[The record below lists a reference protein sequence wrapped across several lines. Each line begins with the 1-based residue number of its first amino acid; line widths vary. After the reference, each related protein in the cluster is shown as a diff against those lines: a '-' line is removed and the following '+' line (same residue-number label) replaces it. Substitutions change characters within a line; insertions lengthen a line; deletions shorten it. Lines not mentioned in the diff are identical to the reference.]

1 MNTVVI
7 VRPAPGWE
15 KPRFNMQTGEPEVSA
30 GTAVGLTAWGEGTW
44 GLNPSDRNALDLALA
59 LAESDPD
66 AARVTALALAS
77 PDPAAAHEVLYAALA
92 RGATGAIL
100 LDNPDWGSDP
110 AVAATVIAA
119 AIRALAADTPVDLV
133 LGGAE
138 APDGGPDALAPM
150 LAEAL
155 GWSQATGVSSLDAA
169 EGQLRAEQAW
179 DGDQRT
185 VKIGFPAV
193 VSVARQVRGPARY
206 TKLGRELVAYRKGRI
221 DPWDAARLGLDQT
234 TAGALTPRVMI
245 RRNALADAP
254 TGERLTGPVEE
265 SVAVVIQ
272 GLKAQGQV

>member
-1 MNTVVI
+1 MNSVVI

-44 GLNPSDRNALDLALA
+44 VLNPSDRNALDLALA
-59 LAESDPD
+59 LAEDGESHVTVLALATADPD
-66 AARVTALALAS
+66 AAKEAL
-77 PDPAAAHEVLYAALA
+77 HAALA
-92 RGATGAIL
+92 RGASAAVL
-100 LDNPDWGSDP
+100 LDNPDYGSDP
-110 AVAATVIAA
+110 AVAATVLTA

-133 LGGAE
+133 LTGGE
-138 APDGGPDALAPM
+138 APDGGPDAQAPM

-155 GWSQATGVSSLDAA
+155 GWSQATGVSSLTAA
-169 EGQLRAEQAW
+169 NGQTQATQEW
-179 DGDQRT
+179 DGDRRT
-185 VKIGFPAV
+185 VGIPLPAV

-221 DPWDAARLGLDQT
+221 DTWDASRLGLDQAGT
-234 TAGALTPRVMI
+234 GALTPRITI

-265 SVAVVIQ
+265 SVAVVLQ
-272 GLKAQGQV
+272 GLKAQGRI

>member
-1 MNTVVI
+1 MNVDVI

-59 LAESDPD
+59 LAEDGDGESHVTVLAVATSDP
-66 AARVTALALAS
+66 AGANEA
-77 PDPAAAHEVLYAALA
+77 LYAALA

-100 LDNPDWGSDP
+100 LDNPDYGSDP
-110 AVAATVIAA
+110 AVAATVLTA
-119 AIRALAADTPVDLV
+119 AIRALAADTPVELV
-133 LGGAE
+133 LTGGE

-155 GWSQATGVSSLDAA
+155 GWSQATGVSSLTAA
-169 EGQLRAEQAW
+169 NGQTQATQEW
-179 DGDQRT
+179 DGDRRT
-185 VKIGFPAV
+185 IGISRPAV
-193 VSVARQVRGPARY
+193 VSVAGQVRGPARY

-221 DPWDAARLGLDQT
+221 DIWDAAHLGLDEAD
-234 TAGALTPRVMI
+234 AGALTPRITI

-265 SVAVVIQ
+265 SVAVVLQ
-272 GLKAQGQV
+272 GLKAQGRI

>member
-44 GLNPSDRNALDLALA
+44 MLNPSDRNALDQALA
-59 LAESDPD
+59 LAESTENDS
-66 AARVTALALAS
+66 RVTALALATH
-77 PDPAAAHEVLYAALA
+77 DPAAANEVLYGALA
-92 RGATGAIL
+92 RGAGGAVL
-100 LDNPDWGSDP
+100 LDTPDYGSDP
-110 AVAATVIAA
+110 AVATTVLAA
-119 AIRALAADTPVDLV
+119 AIHALAAATPVGLV
-133 LGGAE
+133 LIGAE

-155 GWSQATGVSSLDAA
+155 GWSQATGVSRLTAA
-169 EGQLRAEQAW
+169 EGQLRAAQAW
-179 DGDQRT
+179 DGDRRT
-185 VKIGFPAV
+185 IGTSLPAV
-193 VSVARQVRGPARY
+193 VSVARQVRGPVRY

-221 DPWDAARLGLDQT
+221 DTWDAARLGLDT
-234 TAGALTPRVMI
+234 ADAGALTPRVTI

-254 TGERLTGPVEE
+254 TGERLTGPVDE
-265 SVAVVIQ
+265 SVAVVPQ

>member
-1 MNTVVI
+1 MNVVVI

-59 LAESDPD
+59 LAEDGDGESHVTVLAVATSDP
-66 AARVTALALAS
+66 AGANEA
-77 PDPAAAHEVLYAALA
+77 LYAALA

-100 LDNPDWGSDP
+100 LDNPDYGSDP
-110 AVAATVIAA
+110 AIAATVLTA
-119 AIRALAADTPVDLV
+119 AIRALAADTPVELV
-133 LGGAE
+133 LTGGE

-155 GWSQATGVSSLDAA
+155 GWSQAIGVSSLTAA
-169 EGQLRAEQAW
+169 NGQTQATQEW
-179 DGDQRT
+179 DGDRRT
-185 VKIGFPAV
+185 IGISRPAV

-221 DPWDAARLGLDQT
+221 DTWDAARLGLDEAD
-234 TAGALTPRVMI
+234 AGALTPRITI

-265 SVAVVIQ
+265 SVAVVLQ
-272 GLKAQGQV
+272 GLKAQGRI